1 MYLRKINAIT
11 SLIGSAVSSSD
22 TLVIIHISTNPFQGR
37 KKRMQG
43 RRSKPKASLT
53 ASHSSTVAE
62 ELVVLLR
69 HLHSFDSWNHFINDF
84 ISARLN
90 SIAETASQAKV

>member
-1 MYLRKINAIT
+1 M
-11 SLIGSAVSSSD
+11 
-22 TLVIIHISTNPFQGR
+22 QGR
-37 KKRMQG
+37 K
-43 RRSKPKASLT
+43 SKPKASLT

-69 HLHSFDSWNHFINDF
+69 HLHSFDSWNPLINDF

-90 SIAETASQAKV
+90 SIAETASQSKVRKRNFRRICFKFTQLISGCGAGYSVAYIQFVGLG

>member
-1 MYLRKINAIT
+1 MSNF
-11 SLIGSAVSSSD
+11 
-22 TLVIIHISTNPFQGR
+22 FQGR
-37 KKRMQG
+37 KKKVQG

-69 HLHSFDSWNHFINDF
+69 HLHSFDSWNPLINDF
-84 ISARLN
+84 TSAKLN
-90 SIAETASQAKV
+90 SIAETASQSKVYDRENLAGFV